1 VVKIKLGEAFVEMSA
16 KDTQLVKDL
25 GNAQSKVSKSADAM
39 AQKLAGIGKG
49 MAIAGAAITAAFGV
63 IIKKTMDAGDQ
74 FDKMSL
80 RTGISVETLSSLA
93 YAADITG
100 TSIEGMEIGLKF
112 LTKGMDDASKG
123 TGEAKDAFEEL
134 GISITDTEGNLRPTI
149 DVMKEAATKIAAIEN
164 PTKQAA
170 LAMEL
175 FGARSGTQLIPLLK
189 EGGAGIEELMNKAKE
204 LGITMSTKS
213 ASAAAEFKDRLT
225 DLQGSLAGAGRTIGD
240 TLIPAITPLIEKV
253 VEIIG
258 RIKAWAEE
266 NKPLVETIVKFLAA
280 AGGIMVVLG
289 PILMMLPALV
299 TAFSGLGVV
308 IAAICSPIGLIVAAA
323 IALYLA
329 WKENWGGI
337 HDFTN
342 KVMEKLKPSLDWLS
356 DKLDKIKEGVR
367 EFGKWLGII
376 EEDLAGGGGAVGA
389 FGDEIASV
397 ADQIKEKL
405 GGTIEE
411 LKKIADLEII
421 FRPAEEAIQNL
432 IDSMNEYEL
441 EIKAVNDRYDEAIE
455 KIKTYITDEE
465 ELKVAIDRLNEGRK
479 AEITLL
485 EKEQT
490 GLEKMAEAKQKL
502 VDLTKSLTDKIYEFT
517 HTEYEVTL
525 RDINREYDLLVEN
538 AKEVFAS
545 EKELA
550 EAIKIINGERQK
562 EIDVLKESNKVKDET
577 IDKNKELASSS
588 KEAAIA
594 AKDTGEAL
602 EEAGEKGAKAGE
614 IGKNSWEDFSIIIKK
629 ATVSLSSFTQEA
641 VATAIASIKMKFA
654 ERWGEINRYLQEAG
668 RYSYIIRA
676 QYDESLKTMNEQIK
690 VVLYGYTEY
699 AKIMA
704 QLSGESPGAF
714 KPPAIPSY
722 QTGTRYVPKTSL
734 AVVHKGEEINPP
746 GQRSYD
752 QRKSYSSTSSINIMP
767 GAINI
772 ITPKF
777 SEADG
782 QDMFRIIERQAKM
795 RGLGLVRT

>member
-1 VVKIKLGEAFVEMSA
+1 MATKLGDAYVEMSA
-16 KDTQLVKDL
+16 RDSQLVQDL

-189 EGGAGIEELMNKAKE
+189 EGGAGIEELMNKAKK
-204 LGITMSTKS
+204 LGITMSTEA

-225 DLQGSLAGAGRTIGD
+225 DLKGSLAGAGRMIGD
-240 TLIPAITPLIEKV
+240 TLIPALTPLIEKV
-253 VEIIG
+253 VEIVG
-258 RIKAWAEE
+258 KIKAWAEE
-266 NKPLVETIVKFLAA
+266 NKPLVQTIVKFVAV

-299 TAFSGLGVV
+299 TAFSGLGIV
-308 IAAICSPIGLIVAAA
+308 IAAISSPIGIIIAAVAALA
-323 IALYLA
+323 LA
-329 WKENWGGI
+329 WTTNFGGI
-337 HDFTN
+337 RDFTD
-342 KVMEKLKPSLDWLS
+342 KVIEKMQPGLERLAKLIDWIKDSLKLL
-356 DKLDKIKEGVR
+356 GMQ
-367 EFGKWLGII
+367 LGII
-376 EEDLAGGGGAVGA
+376 TEDLAGGGGAAGA
-389 FGDEIASV
+389 FADSMEEIGSV

-411 LKKIADLEII
+411 LKKMADLEVI
-421 FRPAEEAIQNL
+421 FRPAEEAIKKI
-432 IDSMNEYEL
+432 IDSMTPYEKQL
-441 EIKAVNDRYDEAIE
+441 QAVNKRYDEAIE
-455 KIKTYITDEE
+455 KIKTYITEEE
-465 ELKVAIDRLNEGRK
+465 ELKAAIDKLNEGRK

-485 EKEQT
+485 DREKT
-490 GLEKMAEAKQKL
+490 ALEKVAEAKQKL

-517 HTEYEVTL
+517 HTEEEVKL
-525 RDINREYDLLVEN
+525 RDINREYDLLIEN
-538 AKEVFAS
+538 AKEVFTS
-545 EKELA
+545 KKELI

-562 EIDVLKESNKVKDET
+562 EIDNIGGV
-577 IDKNKELASSS
+577 IDKNKELVEANKEVATSSDEVREATVEAGTTAKEAGRIGMESWEGMTVVIRSATVALSNFS
-588 KEAAIA
+588 KESVAAAIA
-594 AKDTGEAL
+594 QLK
-602 EEAGEKGAKAGE
+602 
-614 IGKNSWEDFSIIIKK
+614 IKFQLK
-629 ATVSLSSFTQEA
+629 
-641 VATAIASIKMKFA
+641 
-654 ERWGEINRYLQEAG
+654 WGDIQKWIQEAG
-668 RYSYIIRA
+668 IYA
-676 QYDESLKTMNEQIK
+676 SLVTGPYELALKMLNKQIAAIK
-690 VVLYGYTEY
+690 YGFKEY
-699 AKIMA
+699 QEILAS
-704 QLSGESPGAF
+704 LDGGSSGGSSNV
-714 KPPAIPSY
+714 PSY
-722 QTGTRYVPKTSL
+722 AVGTPYVPKTSL